1 MAYLPGQPQS
11 PSIKAL
17 ATLTMVLMQKYT
29 KDNVRINNM
38 SRWPVNTDAVSFL
51 SSTTA
56 ARSIDDLRQVR
67 WK

>member
-1 MAYLPGQPQS
+1 MAYLPGQTQS

-17 ATLTMVLMQKYT
+17 ATLTMVLMQKYA
-29 KDNVRINNM
+29 KDNVGIDNT
-38 SRWPVNTDAVSFL
+38 SRWPVDTDAVGFL
-51 SSTTA
+51 SSTTS